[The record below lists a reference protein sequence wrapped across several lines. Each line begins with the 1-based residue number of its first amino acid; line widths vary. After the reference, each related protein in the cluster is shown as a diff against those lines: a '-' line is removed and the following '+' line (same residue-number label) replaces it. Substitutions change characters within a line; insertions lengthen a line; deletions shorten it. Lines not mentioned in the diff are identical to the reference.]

1 MLIEKVKTEDDI
13 KVIYE
18 SSNIL
23 ASTYNQKS
31 KDLTIIFKRG
41 DSYTYKNVDSKDYL
55 RFELDES
62 QGSALSKYI
71 KDYSFTKNNKVD
83 TNDIISKI
91 KNIKDTELNSFK
103 ETILKHME
111 EFIKNNDVNTFNYNS
126 LDNIFMLFNK
136 LKELSNK

>member
-1 MLIEKVKTEDDI
+1 MLIDRVKTEDDI
-13 KVIYE
+13 KVLYE

-31 KDLTIIFKRG
+31 KDLTVIFKRG

-71 KDYSFTKNNKVD
+71 KNYEFVKNNKVD
-83 TNDIISKI
+83 VNDIISKI
-91 KNIKDTELNSFK
+91 KNVKNDEIDSFK
-103 ETILKHME
+103 LAILKNME
-111 EFIKNNDVNTFNYNS
+111 EFVNNNDVKLFNFKD
-126 LDNIFMLFNK
+126 LDNIVNLFNK
-136 LKELSNK
+136 LKELKDK